1 MVEGQQGNMAKM
13 KTEKH
18 DAIVLSSESEKDIQA
33 ALYKQF
39 RLSPLPA
46 DEMLPNLGLFL
57 TSKSLSRVLFYYEIY
72 RKILNTHGVIIEFGV
87 RWGQTLALMSAM
99 RGIFEA
105 WGPKTVTVAS
115 LWTARSRSAKIMKFT
130 WRNC

>member
-1 MVEGQQGNMAKM
+1 MEARGNARGGHTPDRGLVEGQQGNVAKM

-18 DAIVLSSESEKDIQA
+18 DAIVLSSESEKDIQSA
-33 ALYKQF
+33 FYKQF
-39 RLSPLPA
+39 CSSPLPA

-57 TSKSLSRVLFYYEIY
+57 TSKSLSRMLFYYEIY

-87 RWGQTLALMSAM
+87 RWGQ
-99 RGIFEA
+99 
-105 WGPKTVTVAS
+105 KTVTVAS